1 MKRFLT
7 IVFSLTCL
15 MALLCPAFAVVECK
29 VPGAAAPEVAVLD
42 VPVLGGAG
50 ETYATMGDLYQAW
63 GGYEGYPDYVC
74 GVWSTD
80 GGMANMTVA
89 VTDDKA
95 GEKGKQEILSL
106 LADTETVTFT
116 TQKYSYRELLIVNDE
131 IVAQMMAGGS
141 PIVACGIYEMENK
154 VHVSVLETAENAE
167 MVAREL
173 SAKYGDKLTVELG
186 SELVLDV
193 TAQKSAGSQVRWVLV
208 AAAALLLAGLTFARK
223 LSARITNTGRVE
235 EQIKKNM

>member
-7 IVFSLTCL
+7 IVFSLACL

-29 VPGAAAPEVAVLD
+29 VPGAAVPDGAVLD

-63 GGYEGYPDYVC
+63 GGYAGYPDYVC

-80 GGMANMTVA
+80 GGMINMTVA

-95 GEKGKQEILSL
+95 GEQGKEEILSL
-106 LADTETVTFT
+106 LANPETVTFT
-116 TQKYSYRELLIVNDE
+116 THKYSYRELLIVNDE
-131 IVAQMMAGGS
+131 IVAQMVVGGS

-167 MVAREL
+167 TIAREL
-173 SAKYGDKLTVELG
+173 SAKYGDKLMVELG
-186 SELVLDV
+186 SELILDA
-193 TAQKSAGSQVRWVLV
+193 TAQESAGSQKGWVLV

-223 LSARITNTGRVE
+223 LPARITNAGRVE
-235 EQIKKNM
+235 EQIKKNR

>member
-15 MALLCPAFAVVECK
+15 MALFCPAFAVVECK
-29 VPGAAAPEVAVLD
+29 VPGAAAPDVAVLD

-74 GVWSTD
+74 GVWSAD
-80 GGMANMTVA
+80 GGMTSLTVA

-106 LADTETVTFT
+106 LADPETVTFT
-116 TQKYSYRELLIVNDE
+116 TQKYSYRELMEVNDE
-131 IVAQMMAGGS
+131 IVARMMAGGS
-141 PIVACGIYEMENK
+141 PIVACGVYEMENK

-167 MVAREL
+167 TVAREL
-173 SAKYGDKLTVELG
+173 SAKYGDKLIVELG
-186 SELVLDV
+186 SELILDA
-193 TAQKSAGSQVRWVLV
+193 TAQESAGSQKGWVLV
-208 AAAALLLAGLTFARK
+208 AAAALLLGGLIFVLKIPARV
-223 LSARITNTGRVE
+223 TNIGREE
-235 EQIKKNM
+235 EQINKNM

>member
-1 MKRFLT
+1 MKRILT
-7 IVFSLTCL
+7 IVFSLACL

-29 VPGAAAPEVAVLD
+29 VPGAAVPDGAVLD
-42 VPVLGGAG
+42 VPVLGWAG

-63 GGYEGYPDYVC
+63 GGYVGYPDYVC

-80 GGMANMTVA
+80 GGMINMTVA

-95 GEKGKQEILSL
+95 GEQGKEEILSL
-106 LADTETVTFT
+106 LANPETVTFT
-116 TQKYSYRELLIVNDE
+116 THKYSYRELLIVNDE
-131 IVAQMMAGGS
+131 IVAQMVVGGS

-167 MVAREL
+167 TIAREL
-173 SAKYGDKLTVELG
+173 SAKYGDKLMVELG
-186 SELVLDV
+186 SELILDA
-193 TAQKSAGSQVRWVLV
+193 TAQESAGSQKGWVLV
-208 AAAALLLAGLTFARK
+208 AAAALLLTGLTFARK
-223 LSARITNTGRVE
+223 LPARITNTDRVE

>member
-1 MKRFLT
+1 MKRILT
-7 IVFSLTCL
+7 IVFSLACL

-29 VPGAAAPEVAVLD
+29 VPGAAVPDGAVLD

-63 GGYEGYPDYVC
+63 GGYVGYPDYVC

-80 GGMANMTVA
+80 GGMINMTVA

-95 GEKGKQEILSL
+95 GEQGKEEILSL
-106 LADTETVTFT
+106 LANPETVTFT
-116 TQKYSYRELLIVNDE
+116 THKYSYRELLIVNDE
-131 IVAQMMAGGS
+131 IVAQMMVGGS

-154 VHVSVLETAENAE
+154 VQVSVPETAENAE
-167 MVAREL
+167 TVAREL
-173 SAKYGDKLTVELG
+173 SVKYGDKLMVELG
-186 SELVLDV
+186 SELILDA
-193 TAQKSAGSQVRWVLV
+193 TAQESAGSQKGWVLV
-208 AAAALLLAGLTFARK
+208 AAAALLLTGLTFARK
-223 LSARITNTGRVE
+223 LPARITNTDRVE

>member
-1 MKRFLT
+1 MKRILT
-7 IVFSLTCL
+7 IVFSLACL

-29 VPGAAAPEVAVLD
+29 VPGAAAPDGAVLD

-63 GGYEGYPDYVC
+63 GGYVGYPDYVC

-80 GGMANMTVA
+80 GGMINMTVA

-95 GEKGKQEILSL
+95 GEQGKEEILSL
-106 LADTETVTFT
+106 LANPETVTFT
-116 TQKYSYRELLIVNDE
+116 THKYSYRELLIVNDE
-131 IVAQMMAGGS
+131 IVAQMVVGGS

-167 MVAREL
+167 TIAREL
-173 SAKYGDKLTVELG
+173 SAKYGDKLMVELG
-186 SELVLDV
+186 SELILDA
-193 TAQKSAGSQVRWVLV
+193 TAQESAGSQKGWVLV
-208 AAAALLLAGLTFARK
+208 AAAALLLTGLTFARK
-223 LSARITNTGRVE
+223 LPARITNTDRVE

>member
-15 MALLCPAFAVVECK
+15 MALLCPVFAVVECK
-29 VPGAAAPEVAVLD
+29 VPGAAVPDGAVLD

-63 GGYEGYPDYVC
+63 GGYAGYPDYVC

-80 GGMANMTVA
+80 GGMINMTVA

-95 GEKGKQEILSL
+95 GEQGKEEILSL
-106 LADTETVTFT
+106 LANPETVTFT
-116 TQKYSYRELLIVNDE
+116 THKYSYRELLIVNDE
-131 IVAQMMAGGS
+131 IVAQMVVGGS

-167 MVAREL
+167 TIAREL
-173 SAKYGDKLTVELG
+173 SAKYGDKLMVELG
-186 SELVLDV
+186 SELILDA
-193 TAQKSAGSQVRWVLV
+193 TAQESAGSQKGWVLV

-223 LSARITNTGRVE
+223 LPARITNAGRVE

>member
-29 VPGAAAPEVAVLD
+29 VPGAAVPDGAVLD

-63 GGYEGYPDYVC
+63 GGYAGYPDYVC

-80 GGMANMTVA
+80 GGMINMTVA

-95 GEKGKQEILSL
+95 GEQGKEEILSL
-106 LADTETVTFT
+106 LANPETVTFT
-116 TQKYSYRELLIVNDE
+116 THKYSYRELLIVNNE
-131 IVAQMMAGGS
+131 IVAQMMVGGS
-141 PIVACGIYEMENK
+141 SIVACGIYEMENK

-167 MVAREL
+167 TIAREL
-173 SAKYGDKLTVELG
+173 SAKYGDKLMVELG
-186 SELVLDV
+186 SELILDA
-193 TAQKSAGSQVRWVLV
+193 TAQESAGSQKGWVLV

-223 LSARITNTGRVE
+223 LPARITNAGRVE
-235 EQIKKNM
+235 EQIKKNR

>member
-7 IVFSLTCL
+7 IVFSLACL

-29 VPGAAAPEVAVLD
+29 VPGAAVPDGAVLD

-63 GGYEGYPDYVC
+63 GGYAGYPDYVC

-80 GGMANMTVA
+80 GGMINMTVA

-95 GEKGKQEILSL
+95 GEQGKEEILSL
-106 LADTETVTFT
+106 LANPETVTFT
-116 TQKYSYRELLIVNDE
+116 THKYSYRELLIVNDE

-167 MVAREL
+167 TIAREL
-173 SAKYGDKLTVELG
+173 SAKYGDKLMVELG
-186 SELVLDV
+186 SELILDA
-193 TAQKSAGSQVRWVLV
+193 TAQESAGSQKGWVLV

-223 LSARITNTGRVE
+223 LPARITNAGRVE